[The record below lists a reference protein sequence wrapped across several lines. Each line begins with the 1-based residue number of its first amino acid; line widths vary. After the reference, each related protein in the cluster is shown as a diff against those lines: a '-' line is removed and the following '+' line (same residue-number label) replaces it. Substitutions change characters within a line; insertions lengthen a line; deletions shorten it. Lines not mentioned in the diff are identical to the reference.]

1 MAMAGLQLIAGQV
14 AVVTGAA
21 SGIGRAIA
29 AECSSRG
36 MRVVLADIDTNGLD
50 GLAAELAGQG
60 REGLAMRCDTASSTD
75 VQELAEVVAGRYGQV
90 HLLVNNAGVA
100 GAAGPSWMIGE
111 ADWKWTLDVNL
122 FGPVNVLRGFLPRM
136 IEGGVPG
143 WVINIASLSGL
154 LPTPG
159 AAPYSASKAAL
170 LALSEALSLELK
182 QAGAPIGVTIACPA
196 AVATSIASSL
206 RPSSPDA
213 GDAVQTSASA
223 LACGMAPEEAARR
236 ILAAA
241 EDGRFSLFTHAGSE
255 AVVTE
260 RNRRLLEG
268 ADPVRPDWDLV
279 SPSGA

>member
-1 MAMAGLQLIAGQV
+1 MAGLDFAAGRV
-14 AVVTGAA
+14 AVITGAA

-29 AECSSRG
+29 VECSIRG

-60 REGLAMRCDTASSTD
+60 REGLAMRCDTASATD
-75 VQELAEVVAGRYGQV
+75 VQDLAEVVAGRYGQV

-111 ADWKWTLDVNL
+111 ADWRWTLDVNL
-122 FGPVNVLRGFLPRM
+122 FGPVNVLRCFLPRM
-136 IEGGVPG
+136 IEGGGPG

-182 QAGAPIGVTIACPA
+182 QAGALIGVTIACPA

-206 RPSSPDA
+206 RPTSPDA
-213 GDAVQTSASA
+213 GDTVQTSASA

-255 AVVTE
+255 AVVKE
-260 RNRRLLEG
+260 RNRQLLEG
-268 ADPVRPDWDLV
+268 GDPVLPDWDLV
-279 SPSGA
+279 SPSGE